1 MTDTAYVFTI
11 FFLTLGP
18 LKIIPSAAVA
28 TAGMGWRAVLA
39 TAFKAALLSTL
50 IALAI
55 FYGGNHIVSAWR
67 VSVEAIAIAGGALLF
82 VTALKIITNF
92 SLAEMPA
99 APAAANPTSA
109 PAQDWRTLFG
119 MLKRPVLSP
128 IVLPATI
135 TPIGVVALFYFAAA
149 THDSP
154 VSQQGIVLVL
164 LQVMGFNFIA
174 MALAKPI
181 LRVIGIAVLQAI
193 GWVLSALQA
202 ALAIQIIIGTLRHL
216 NVLP

>member
-18 LKIIPSAAVA
+18 LKIIPSAAAA
-28 TAGMGWRAVLA
+28 TAGMGWRDVLA

-99 APAAANPTSA
+99 APAAANPATA

-149 THDSP
+149 THDNP
-154 VSQQGIVLVL
+154 AAQQSIVLVL
-164 LQVMGFNFIA
+164 LQIMGFNFIA
-174 MALAKPI
+174 MALARPI
-181 LRVIGIAVLQAI
+181 LRVAGLAVLQAL

-202 ALAIQIIIGTLRHL
+202 ALAIQIILGSLRRL
-216 NVLP
+216 NVLT

>member
-18 LKIIPSAAVA
+18 LKIIPPAAAA
-28 TAGMGWRAVLA
+28 TAGLGWREVVAIAIKSSVLA
-39 TAFKAALLSTL
+39 TL

-55 FYGGNHIVSAWR
+55 FYGGNHVVSAWR

-82 VTALKIITNF
+82 VTALRMITNF
-92 SLAEMPA
+92 SLAEMPQV
-99 APAAANPTSA
+99 PAASQAAKPPTH
-109 PAQDWRTLFG
+109 DWRTLFG
-119 MLKRPVLSP
+119 LLERPVLSP

-149 THDSP
+149 THDNP
-154 VSQQGIVLVL
+154 AGQQGIVLVL
-164 LQVMGFNFIA
+164 LQIMGFNLIA
-174 MALAKPI
+174 MALARPI
-181 LRVIGIAVLQAI
+181 LKVVGLAVLQAL

-202 ALAIQIIIGTLRHL
+202 ALAIQIVLGSLRRL
-216 NVLP
+216 NVLS

>member
-18 LKIIPSAAVA
+18 LKIIPPAAAA
-28 TAGMGWRAVLA
+28 TAGLGWREVVAVAFKSSVLA
-39 TAFKAALLSTL
+39 TL

-67 VSVEAIAIAGGALLF
+67 VSVEAIAIAGGVLLF
-82 VTALKIITNF
+82 VTALRMITNF
-92 SLAEMPA
+92 SLVEAPQAAA
-99 APAAANPTSA
+99 APQAAKP
-109 PAQDWRTLFG
+109 PAHDWRTLFG
-119 MLKRPVLSP
+119 LLERPVLSP

-149 THDSP
+149 THGNP
-154 VSQQGIVLVL
+154 TTQQGILLVL
-164 LQVMGFNFIA
+164 LQIMGFNFIA
-174 MALAKPI
+174 MALARPI
-181 LRVIGIAVLQAI
+181 LRVVGLAVLQAL

-202 ALAIQIIIGTLRHL
+202 ALAIQIILGALRRLH
-216 NVLP
+216 VLS